1 MTKESIPK
9 EKEQIL
15 VVDDSADTLE
25 ILERKLAGKGYQVY
39 LANQVESALR
49 ILETTEIDLVIT
61 DYKMPRLT
69 GLDLIRHIR
78 ERDQDLQIIMIT
90 GYPTVESAV
99 EAVKSGAE
107 EYLTKPFTDEEF
119 FACLNRVMENVR
131 NRKLARGKAAP
142 DGSRYGI
149 VAASEPMKEVFHA
162 IDKSAT
168 NPVTV
173 LVTGE
178 SGTGKEL
185 VARAIHYHSE
195 RAKAP
200 FVPVNCGA
208 IPENLLESELFGY
221 MKGAFTGANETRA
234 GFFITADGGTLF
246 LDEIGE
252 TSLAMQVKLLRVM
265 EDGMVMM
272 VGSQHPRRV
281 SVRLIAAT
289 NKNLRDLVKQGRFRE
304 DLYYRLNVINIQ
316 IPALRER
323 GDDVVLLSNYFLQK
337 CAGEIGRD
345 VPVLSD
351 EVLQIFKRYEW
362 PGNVRELEN
371 LIQRLV
377 IMVESSRVT
386 QADLPAFMKGG
397 ISIAKGFERTLEQV
411 EQEYIIDVLNYTG
424 GNKTKAA
431 VILGIDRK
439 TLRRKID
446 GVADNDDGDN
456 TL

>member
-1 MTKESIPK
+1 MKQL
-9 EKEQIL
+9 KEQIL

-25 ILERKLAGKGYQVY
+25 ILERKLAAKGYRVY
-39 LANQVESALR
+39 LANQVESAIQ

-69 GLDLIRHIR
+69 GLDLIKHIR
-78 ERDQDLQIIMIT
+78 EQNQDIQIIMIT

-119 FACLNRVMENVR
+119 FNCLNRVIESIR
-131 NRKLARGKAAP
+131 TRKMTRDSKLL
-142 DGSRYGI
+142 DSSRYGI
-149 VAASEPMKEVFHA
+149 VAASDVMKEVYHL
-162 IDKSAT
+162 IDKSAA

-173 LVTGE
+173 LVSGE

-185 VARAIHYHSE
+185 VARAIHYHSS

-208 IPENLLESELFGY
+208 IPETLLESELFGY
-221 MKGAFTGANETRA
+221 MKGAFTGAQETRA

-252 TSLAMQVKLLRVM
+252 TSLNMQVKLLRVM
-265 EDGMVMM
+265 EDQQVMM
-272 VGSQHPRRV
+272 VGSQQARKV
-281 SVRLIAAT
+281 DVRLIAAT

-304 DLYYRLNVINIQ
+304 DLYYRLNVINITM
-316 IPALRER
+316 PPLRER
-323 GDDVVLLSNYFLQK
+323 GDDVILLANHFLQK
-337 CAGEIGRD
+337 LSRDMGREA
-345 VPVLSD
+345 PAFAD
-351 EVLQIFKRYEW
+351 EVIQIFRQYEW

-371 LIQRLV
+371 MIQRLV
-377 IMVESSRVT
+377 IMCDRPKIT
-386 QADLPAFMKGG
+386 QADLPSFMKGS
-397 ISIAKGFERTLEQV
+397 ISISKGFERTLEQV
-411 EQEYIIDVLNYTG
+411 EQEYILDVLNYTG
-424 GNKTKAA
+424 GNKTRAA
-431 VILGIDRK
+431 TILGIDRK

-446 GVADNDDGDN
+446 GADVEE
-456 TL
+456 